1 MSTFLNV
8 LLVILVFVAAALVAM
23 YFVGRKMEKKQ
34 VESQAMID
42 AAKQVVT
49 IMAIDKK
56 KMKFTEAGLPQMVVD
71 QTPWYAK
78 RMKVPVVKAKIGPK
92 IMTMLADEKVFEQ
105 LPLKTE
111 AKVVISG
118 LYITDIKYVRG
129 GIPPMPKK
137 KTFGDKVKGIFKKEE
152 KSVTDH

>member
-42 AAKQVVT
+42 AAKQTVT

-137 KTFGDKVKGIFKKEE
+137 KTFGEKVKGIFKKD
-152 KSVTDH
+152 K